1 MEDWSRSEERRLV
14 ALRHLNILNTPREKT
29 FDDVAQLASQLL
41 AAPIALVSLV
51 EREHQWFKACVGLNA
66 NETSRE
72 VSFCSHA
79 IAQEDLEA
87 VFVVRDAMQDPR
99 FCNNPLVTGP
109 PHIRMY
115 AGAPLVTRDG
125 QPVGSLCVIDT
136 KPGQPTQGQL
146 DALRVLARSVIAQME
161 LRQSAQDLRE
171 SEELNRLI
179 VNTAS
184 DAVITVNTERRV
196 MAWNPQAHAI
206 FGVSEADA
214 RGQPLEHLIIPPDS
228 RGVDAATFSGL
239 FAVDKDARLNRHIE
253 TSLRKLEGPTFPAEV
268 CVSPLQTRDGW
279 MFSVFVRDISER
291 KREESE
297 RREAETRDV
306 VIFAMARLAESRD
319 PETGAHIERVQSYCQ
334 ALAEQLAAAGQHQSL
349 IDPEFIHL
357 MYRTSPLHDIGKVGI
372 PDDVLLKPGR
382 LSDREFEIMKTHPT
396 IGAETLE
403 AAMARFPNTRFLQM
417 ARDIAV
423 THHERFDGTG
433 YPSRLKG
440 EDIPL
445 CGRIVALADVYDA
458 LTSRRVYKAAFT
470 HHVARGIIVRE
481 SGKQFDPAIVAA
493 FLAIEDK
500 FEAIYKRFGVS
511 SSVAA

>member
-1 MEDWSRSEERRLV
+1 MEDWSRSEERRLA
-14 ALRHLNILNTPREKT
+14 ALRHLNILNTPREKI

-125 QPVGSLCVIDT
+125 QAVGSLCVIDT

-179 VNTAS
+179 VNTAL
-184 DAVITVNTERRV
+184 DAVITVNTERRI

-214 RGQPLEHLIIPPDS
+214 HGQLLEHLIIPRDS
-228 RGVDAATFSGL
+228 RGADAATFSGL

-253 TSLRKLEGPTFPAEV
+253 TSLRKLEGLTFPAEV

-334 ALAEQLAAAGQHQSL
+334 ALAEQLAASGQHQSL
-349 IDPEFIHL
+349 IDAEFIHL

-417 ARDIAV
+417 ARDIAM

-433 YPSRLKG
+433 YPSGLKG

-500 FEAIYKRFGVS
+500 FEAIYKRFGIS